1 MGVGRRVYTLCSG
14 MPDRSGVALEEHP
27 ETSVYPLTVR
37 PSLVGHDSLLLPLL
51 QLMVPA
57 LLVLQQ
63 HPSVVQVPGE
73 VVALPLQL
81 VGRLLGLFVSALQL
95 SKLWKE
101 GSQKLTGTSISKVS
115 VM

>member
-1 MGVGRRVYTLCSG
+1 MGWLWKSTQRPQCT
-14 MPDRSGVALEEHP
+14 
-27 ETSVYPLTVR
+27 

-63 HPSVVQVPGE
+63 HPGVVQVPGE

-81 VGRLLGLFVSALQL
+81 VGCLLGLFVSALQL
-95 SKLWKE
+95 PELWKE
-101 GSQKLTGTSISKVS
+101 GSQRLTGTSISKVS